1 MTSMGLPIKMWHTI
15 LQDCKPLVQGKW
27 VKTVEVSVHSIKAG
41 AGKFVVCEASRDVW
55 GDTQNVI
62 EEP

>member
-41 AGKFVVCEASRDVW
+41 AGKFVVCEASRDVF
-55 GDTQNVI
+55 
-62 EEP
+62 EH